1 MENLPSLEITV
12 LILAGGKSSRMG
24 RDKALIP
31 INGVPLLQR
40 TYLIAKECSNS
51 VYIVA
56 EKSEKYQ
63 DILPNDCSFLS
74 DFPLLGEKGS
84 QGPLIGFAGG
94 LREVETPWVLL
105 LACDL
110 PRLEA
115 EEIKQWIGYL
125 SAVEEEAI
133 ALLPKSDKGWEPFC
147 GFYRRHCWPLLI
159 DFIQQGGR
167 SFQRWLALHPV
178 AELPMNSTSIL
189 FNCNTPADLLAV
201 TAVRPTIT

>member
-31 INGVPLLQR
+31 INGVPLLR
-40 TYLIAKECSNS
+40 RIYLIARKCSNF

-56 EKSEKYQ
+56 DKQEKYK
-63 DILPNDCSFLS
+63 DILPKDCSFLS
-74 DFPLLGEKGS
+74 DFPLLGAKGS

-94 LREVETPWVLL
+94 LKEVKTQWVLL

-115 EEIKQWIGYL
+115 EAINKWISYL
-125 SAVEEEAI
+125 STVKQQDI
-133 ALLPKSDKGWEPFC
+133 ALLPRSEKGWEPLC
-147 GFYRRHCWPLLI
+147 GFYRLDCFPLLI

-178 AELPMNSTSIL
+178 TELPIKDTSVL
-189 FNCNTPADLLAV
+189 FNCNTPTDLIAV
-201 TAVRPTIT
+201 DS